1 MFAPAQ
7 TPAAVIDR
15 PCAETEKIVRQPEVK
30 ELAPGVA
37 SEIVGNSP
45 RAANATVRDATAM
58 WAKVV

>member
-1 MFAPAQ
+1 M
-7 TPAAVIDR
+7 IDR

-45 RAANATVRDATAM
+45 CVANAIVRDATAM
-58 WAKVV
+58 RAKVV